1 MFQNFPFH
9 NNKFLRVGRFVV
21 KNGKNMSAY
30 ALDNHM
36 FFASD
41 LDFFAK
47 WGQVWTRTER
57 SFDKF
62 R

>member
-1 MFQNFPFH
+1 MFQKFPF
-9 NNKFLRVGRFVV
+9 NKFLRGGSFVV
-21 KNGKNMSAY
+21 KSGKNMTTY